1 METRPLVSVV
11 CLCYNQQDFVIE
23 AIQSVIHQTYS
34 PIEIIVVD
42 DASNDNSARIISE
55 LCSLH
60 PGIKFLELK
69 TNIGNCK
76 AFNQALALA
85 NGKFIIDLAA
95 DDLLLPQRV
104 EEGVNMLMRE
114 GDEFGVHFSNAEYI
128 NVNGE
133 HLRFHAD
140 HVSNKNVP
148 QGDVYKELISR
159 YFVCAPTM
167 MSRKAVLDAL
177 GGYDESLAFED
188 FDFWMRSSRLYKYC
202 YSKNVLVK
210 KRILQ
215 RSKSYFQY
223 RWRSPQMRSI
233 FVVCTKIYNMNRTLP
248 EMQALKKRIYYEM
261 RKAALT
267 GNIRLVFDYFT
278 LLKKI
283 SHQISQGIFSKKLP

>member
-1 METRPLVSVV
+1 MVSVV

-42 DASNDNSARIISE
+42 DASNDNSARIINE
-55 LCSLH
+55 FCNAH
-60 PGIKFLELK
+60 PDIKFLALK
-69 TNIGNCK
+69 INAGNCK

-85 NGKFIIDLAA
+85 NGEFIIDLAA
-95 DDLLLPQRV
+95 DDILLPERV
-104 EEGVNMLMRE
+104 EEGVNVLMRQ
-114 GDEFGVHFSNAEYI
+114 GDEFGVHFSDAEY
-128 NVNGE
+128 VDRDGK
-133 HLRFHAD
+133 HLRFHSD
-140 HVSNKNVP
+140 SVSKENVP
-148 QGDVYKELISR
+148 HGDVYKELISR
-159 YFVCAPTM
+159 YFVCAPTVM
-167 MSRKAVLDAL
+167 CRKQVLDAL

-202 YSKNVLVK
+202 YSDTILVK
-210 KRILQ
+210 KRVVP
-215 RSKSYFQY
+215 RSKSHLQY

-233 FVVCTKIYNMNRTLP
+233 FIVCKKIFNMNKSLP
-248 EMQALKKRIYYEM
+248 EMQALKKRIRYEM

-283 SHQISQGIFSKKLP
+283 RRQISRDIFPGEFLQKPA